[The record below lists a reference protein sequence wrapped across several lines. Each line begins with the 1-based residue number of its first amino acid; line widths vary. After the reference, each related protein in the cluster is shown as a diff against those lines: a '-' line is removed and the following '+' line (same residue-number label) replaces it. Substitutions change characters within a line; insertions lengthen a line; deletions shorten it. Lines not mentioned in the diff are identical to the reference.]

1 MGLTMPV
8 QFASKVTATQGLQDI
23 QIGEQSLFKK
33 ALLANILTKYHKNAK
48 PNKDMF
54 LNLKSLNKQ
63 QDIFFMLRSHLSDF
77 LGSSLDVVKVT
88 SPCSNYIMKVCQIVL
103 SYSAF

>member
-1 MGLTMPV
+1 
-8 QFASKVTATQGLQDI
+8 
-23 QIGEQSLFKK
+23 
-33 ALLANILTKYHKNAK
+33 
-48 PNKDMF
+48 MF

-77 LGSSLDVVKVT
+77 WGWSLYVVKVT
-88 SPCSNYIMKVCQIVL
+88 SPCNNYTIKVYQIVL